1 MTHRKVTRKTPK
13 KMEDTTKAAVSEA
26 PLIQVATPTASD
38 SISEAIGEVSADAA
52 QRGEREEVSEE
63 VNEEV
68 NEEVTVDV
76 AAAAGKP
83 SPTQKV
89 EKDAVEATLD
99 EAKPAKAKKEKLVRD
114 SFTMPTSEYA
124 AIGNLKKRCL
134 NLGVA
139 AKKSEILRAAIVT
152 MANLSD
158 TDLVA
163 AIESLEVIKTGRPAK
178 ATTPK

>member
-52 QRGEREEVSEE
+52 QRGEREEVSEK
-63 VNEEV
+63 V

>member
-52 QRGEREEVSEE
+52 QRGEVS
-63 VNEEV
+63 EEV